1 MLFRIVKTAAQ
12 TSAFAL
18 LLTGCDFMA
27 AVGSKALALSGF
39 AHSQPATL
47 VMAPGYRVSINGQ
60 SVPIFG
66 FDKCPPPDEAVGKIA
81 GAEALAGQS
90 ICVVIKPGALSVEV
104 LAGFPDRPE
113 REKWTV
119 EREGDIT
126 RLRRPDGGLVVPAS

>member
-1 MLFRIVKTAAQ
+1 MLIRIVKTAAQ
-12 TSAFAL
+12 SSACAL

-27 AVGSKALALSGF
+27 AVGNKALALSGF
-39 AHSQPATL
+39 AHGQPATL

-66 FDKCPPPDEAVGKIA
+66 FDKCPPPDEAVRKIA

-104 LAGFPDRPE
+104 LAGLPDGPE
-113 REKWTV
+113 REKWAV